1 MTPTPAGSGQE
12 VAYEFKD
19 VPIPLSGGLLLGEG
33 FIQELYAHMGFHPAW
48 KCLHVIELIFEGGQ
62 LHKRTQPERACG

>member
-19 VPIPLSGGLLLGEG
+19 VPLSGGLLLGEG
-33 FIQELYAHMGFHPAW
+33 FIQELYVHMGFHPAW
-48 KCLHVIELIFEGGQ
+48 KYLHVIELIFEGGQ